1 MKNLSFQVI
10 LDIIK
15 PWFLFLS
22 GLRFMK
28 QFFAGRLTRFAVCA
42 VILACAW
49 AIQGTGSARAAF
61 CVGDDG
67 FSISN
72 APGYCFAM
80 SAFSRWYYLR
90 HQGEPP
96 FRRVVDKK
104 VQERIARELQQ
115 YYSKNLINIQADY
128 CNKFHGNQTES
139 FQRFLAG
146 IVTGEPRLVL
156 LMNKSGRG
164 AVLHAVL
171 AYEWVPEQSILKI
184 YDPNYTN
191 GERFIDLESRQ
202 YTSLDVTYNA
212 ICFPEIL
219 HYHPG
224 LVKKMELLY
233 ALHVAKKIAA
243 RSAASGNPQWDQ
255 AAARR

>member
-1 MKNLSFQVI
+1 V
-10 LDIIK
+10 
-15 PWFLFLS
+15 
-22 GLRFMK
+22 
-28 QFFAGRLTRFAVCA
+28 VCA
-42 VILACAW
+42 FMVAW
-49 AIQGTGSARAAF
+49 AWTIQGAGNAVASF
-61 CVGDDG
+61 CVAEDA

-90 HQGEPP
+90 HQDGPP
-96 FRRVVDKK
+96 LRKVVDKK
-104 VQERIARELQQ
+104 LQERIARELQQ

-128 CNKFHGNQTES
+128 CNRFHGNQTES

-146 IVTGEPRLVL
+146 VVAGEPRIVL
-156 LMNKSGRG
+156 LMNKGPRG

-171 AYEWVPEQSILKI
+171 AYEWAPEQNILKI
-184 YDPNYTN
+184 YDPNYTKN
-191 GERFIDLESRQ
+191 ERFIDLERKE

-224 LVKKMELLY
+224 LIKKMELLY
-233 ALHVAKKIAA
+233 AMHVAKKIASKAANVGGAQANQTEA
-243 RSAASGNPQWDQ
+243 RKSYS
-255 AAARR
+255 R

>member
-1 MKNLSFQVI
+1 MK
-10 LDIIK
+10 DY
-15 PWFLFLS
+15 
-22 GLRFMK
+22 
-28 QFFAGRLTRFAVCA
+28 FAGRLPRFAVCA
-42 VILACAW
+42 VILAW
-49 AIQGTGSARAAF
+49 ACSIQGAGTAGAAF
-61 CVGDDG
+61 CVGDDA

-80 SAFSRWYYLR
+80 TAFSRWYYLR

-96 FRRVVDKK
+96 LRKVVDKK
-104 VQERIARELQQ
+104 IQERIARELQQ

-128 CNKFHGNQTES
+128 CNKFHGDQTES

-146 IVTGEPRLVL
+146 VVAGEPRIVL
-156 LMNKSGRG
+156 LMNKGPRG

-184 YDPNYTN
+184 YDPNYVN
-191 GERFIDLESRQ
+191 GERFIDLERRK

-224 LVKKMELLY
+224 LLKKIELLY
-233 ALHVAKKIAA
+233 AMHVAKKIAA
-243 RSAASGNPQWDQ
+243 RSVTSGASQWNQ
-255 AAARR
+255 AEARR